1 MKILVINAGSSSLK
15 YQLINMQD
23 ESVILKGVCERITA
37 KGGILTQKTFDD
49 RKVVIEQDMPTHKEA
64 MELVL
69 KAMLDKE
76 NGALN
81 SVDVLNAEFLEDTAD
96 SCVCILAVV
105 NGVLCALLN
114 CEVKVEIHL

>member
-49 RKVVIEQDMPTHKEA
+49 RKVVIEQDMPTHKE
-64 MELVL
+64 EKNNGYNGSKYQIVFRHISPRQPTS
-69 KAMLDKE
+69 KQGYKE
-76 NGALN
+76 ESHWL
-81 SVDVLNAEFLEDTAD
+81 FY
-96 SCVCILAVV
+96 
-105 NGVLCALLN
+105 
-114 CEVKVEIHL
+114 

>member
-15 YQLINMQD
+15 YQLINMED
-23 ESVILKGVCERITA
+23 ESVVLKGVCERITA

-49 RKVVIEQDMPTHKEA
+49 RKLVIEQDMPTHKEA

-76 NGALN
+76 NGALKY
-81 SVDVLNAEFLEDTAD
+81 STAAG
-96 SCVCILAVV
+96 SISPLRVPITKPS
-105 NGVLCALLN
+105 NGVKPI
-114 CEVKVEIHL
+114 EVS